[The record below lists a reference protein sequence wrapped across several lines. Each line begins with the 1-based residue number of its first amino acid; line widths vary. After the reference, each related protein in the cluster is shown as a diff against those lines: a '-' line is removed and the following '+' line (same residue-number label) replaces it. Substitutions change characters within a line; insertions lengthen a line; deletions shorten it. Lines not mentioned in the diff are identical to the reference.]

1 MATSPLPP
9 SVRGRAFTVVTEA
22 GRVAGYDLGEGRT
35 VLLLHSFN
43 AAGCGAELAPLANRP
58 AAHRRVVLVDWLG
71 FGTSERPDAPYGPDL
86 YGEQLEHIRA
96 AALQPSE
103 TSVDV
108 VALSL
113 PAQYVVV
120 AAADH
125 PERFGRL
132 ALISPT
138 GFGRLKG
145 GTSGIPRAVCHVLRA
160 TGIGRLLFA
169 FLARRRVI
177 HWFLAQ
183 IFADPARIPESYE
196 RYCWRTCQQPGAFRA
211 PLAFVSG
218 VLNDPRA
225 EDAYRRLA
233 TPTLLVFG
241 DHQRFSD
248 PAASE
253 ALVAVMATCRRRRQ
267 RDLPWSAEWARRL
280 DVMSRTQDRSQL
292 CRLVV

>member
-1 MATSPLPP
+1 MTTSPLPP
-9 SVRGRAFTVVTEA
+9 PVRGRAFTVVTEA
-22 GRVAGYDLGEGRT
+22 GRVAGYHMGEGRT

-43 AAGCGAELAPLANRP
+43 AAGCAAELAPLATRL
-58 AAHRRVVLVDWLG
+58 AAHRRVILVDWLG

-86 YGEQLEHIRA
+86 YAEQLEHIRA

-138 GFGRLKG
+138 GFGRFKG
-145 GTSGIPRAVCHVLRA
+145 GTSGNPPAVYRFLRA

-196 RYCWRTCQQPGAFRA
+196 RYCWRTCQQPGAFLA

-233 TPTLLVFG
+233 NPTLLVFG

-253 ALVAVMATCRRRRQ
+253 ALVAANGNLRATTIAQ
-267 RDLPWSAEWARRL
+267 AGDLP
-280 DVMSRTQDRSQL
+280 QL
-292 CRLVV
+292 ERPDETAAAVEAFLA

>member
-1 MATSPLPP
+1 MATPPLPAP
-9 SVRGRAFTVVTEA
+9 IPGLPLTVQTDA
-22 GRVAGYDLGEGRT
+22 GRVAGWVLGEGPT

-43 AAGCGAELAPLANRP
+43 AAGCGAELAALATRLVS
-58 AAHRRVVLVDWLG
+58 HRRVVLIDWLG
-71 FGTSERPDAPYGPDL
+71 FGTSERPDAPYGPAL
-86 YGEQLEHIRA
+86 YGQHLEQIRA
-96 AALQPSE
+96 AALQPGE
-103 TSVDV
+103 AGLDV

-120 AAADH
+120 AAAEQ

-138 GFGRLKG
+138 GFGRFRG
-145 GTSGIPRAVCHVLRA
+145 GTSRTPARLYRFLRA
-160 TGIGRLLFA
+160 TGIGRVLFA

-183 IFADPARIPESYE
+183 IFANAARIPADYE

-233 TPTLLVFG
+233 NPTLLVFG
-241 DHQRFSD
+241 DHPRFSD
-248 PAASE
+248 PAASD
-253 ALVAVMATCRRRRQ
+253 ALIAANGHLRAATIADSG
-267 RDLPWSAEWARRL
+267 DLPQVERPDETATAIDAFL
-280 DVMSRTQDRSQL
+280 A
-292 CRLVV
+292 

>member
-1 MATSPLPP
+1 MATLPLPP
-9 SVRGRAFTVVTEA
+9 PVRGAPLTIETDA
-22 GRVAGYDLGEGRT
+22 GRIAGYVLGEGRT

-43 AAGCGAELAPLANRP
+43 AAGCGAELAALARRL
-58 AAHRRVVLVDWLG
+58 ASHRRVVLIDWLG
-71 FGTSERPDAPYGPDL
+71 FGTSDRPDAPYGPAF
-86 YGEQLEHIRA
+86 YGAQLEQIREA
-96 AALQPSE
+96 AHQPGE
-103 TSVDV
+103 AAVDV

-138 GFGRLKG
+138 GFGRFKG
-145 GTSGIPRAVCHVLRA
+145 GTSATPERLYRILRA
-160 TGIGRLLFA
+160 TGIGRVLFA

-183 IFADPARIPESYE
+183 IFADPARIPDDYE

-233 TPTLLVFG
+233 NPTLLVFG
-241 DHQRFSD
+241 DDPRFSD
-248 PAASE
+248 PAAAE
-253 ALVAVMATCRRRRQ
+253 ELVVANRFLQAMTITESG
-267 RDLPWSAEWARRL
+267 DLPQVERPDETAAAI
-280 DVMSRTQDRSQL
+280 DVFL
-292 CRLVV
+292 A